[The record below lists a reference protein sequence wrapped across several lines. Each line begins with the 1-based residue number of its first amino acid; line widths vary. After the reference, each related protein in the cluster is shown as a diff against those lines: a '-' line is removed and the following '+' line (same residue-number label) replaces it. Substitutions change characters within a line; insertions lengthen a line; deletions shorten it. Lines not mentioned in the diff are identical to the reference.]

1 MICLDHRISRWFFL
15 RQLNLNQVIKFVHL
29 TIVEALT
36 KKENKMTLR
45 LTDLAPNFDAETTQG
60 KINFHKWAGDSW
72 VVLFSHPKDFTPV
85 CTTELGSLQ
94 SIKPE
99 FDKRNVKIIGLS
111 VDPISDHKKW
121 SEDIKE
127 VTGYK
132 PSYPIIG
139 DENLH
144 VAKLY
149 GLLPGSISG
158 SSKGRTAVDNQTV
171 RTVFVIGPDKK
182 VKLFLTYPMAT
193 GRNFLEILR
202 TIDSIQLTAKYKVAT
217 PAGWKQGEDVIIVPA
232 VKDDEA
238 KKLFPKGWKAVK
250 PYLRVIK
257 QPGL

>member
-1 MICLDHRISRWFFL
+1 
-15 RQLNLNQVIKFVHL
+15 
-29 TIVEALT
+29 
-36 KKENKMTLR
+36 MTLR

-85 CTTELGSLQ
+85 CTTELGSLE
-94 SIKPE
+94 SIKSE

-127 VTGYK
+127 VTGHK

-149 GLLPGSISG
+149 GLLPAATSG
-158 SSKGRTAVDNQTV
+158 SSKGRTAADNQTV

-202 TIDSIQLTAKYKVAT
+202 VIESIQLTVKYKVAT

-238 KKLFPKGWKAVK
+238 KKLFPTGWKTIK

>member
-1 MICLDHRISRWFFL
+1 M
-15 RQLNLNQVIKFVHL
+15 V
-29 TIVEALT
+29 
-36 KKENKMTLR
+36 R
-45 LTDLAPNFDAETTQG
+45 LKA
-60 KINFHKWAGDSW
+60 S
-72 VVLFSHPKDFTPV
+72 
-85 CTTELGSLQ
+85 
-94 SIKPE
+94 KPE

-139 DENLH
+139 DENLQ

-149 GLLPGSISG
+149 GLLPGSTSG
-158 SSKGRTAVDNQTV
+158 SLGRTAADNQTV

-182 VKLFLTYPMAT
+182 IKLFLTYPMAT
-193 GRNFLEILR
+193 GRNFIEILR

-250 PYLRVIK
+250 PYLRIIK

>member
-1 MICLDHRISRWFFL
+1 
-15 RQLNLNQVIKFVHL
+15 
-29 TIVEALT
+29 
-36 KKENKMTLR
+36 MTLR

-85 CTTELGSLQ
+85 CTTALGSLQ
-94 SIKPE
+94 SLKPE

-139 DENLH
+139 DENLQ

-149 GLLPGSISG
+149 GLLPGSTSG
-158 SSKGRTAVDNQTV
+158 SSEGRTAADNQTV
-171 RTVFVIGPDKK
+171 RTVFVIGPDKR

-238 KKLFPKGWKAVK
+238 KKLFPEGWKTVK

>member
-1 MICLDHRISRWFFL
+1 
-15 RQLNLNQVIKFVHL
+15 
-29 TIVEALT
+29 
-36 KKENKMTLR
+36 MTLR
-45 LTDLAPNFDAETTQG
+45 LTDLAPDFDAETTQG

-85 CTTELGSLQ
+85 CTTELGSLE
-94 SIKPE
+94 SVKPE

-149 GLLPGSISG
+149 GLLPGSTSG
-158 SSKGRTAVDNQTV
+158 SSKGRTAADNQTV
-171 RTVFVIGPDKK
+171 RTVFVIGPDKR

-202 TIDSIQLTAKYKVAT
+202 AIDSIQLTAKYKVAT

-238 KKLFPKGWKAVK
+238 KKLFPTGWKAVK

>member
-1 MICLDHRISRWFFL
+1 M
-15 RQLNLNQVIKFVHL
+15 
-29 TIVEALT
+29 ALS
-36 KKENKMTLR
+36 

-111 VDPISDHKKW
+111 VDPVADHKKW

-132 PSYPIIG
+132 PEYPLIG

-149 GLLPGSISG
+149 GLLPGSTSG
-158 SSKGRTAVDNQTV
+158 NSKGRTAVDNQTV
-171 RTVFVIGPDKK
+171 RTVFVIGPDKRI
-182 VKLFLTYPMAT
+182 KLFLTYPMAT

-202 TIDSIQLTAKYKVAT
+202 AIDSIQLTAMYKVAT

-250 PYLRVIK
+250 PYLRVVK
-257 QPGL
+257 QPRL

>member
-1 MICLDHRISRWFFL
+1 MISLDHRISWRFFL
-15 RQLNLNQVIKFVHL
+15 WQLNLNRVIKFVHL

-36 KKENKMTLR
+36 KKGERMTLR

-85 CTTELGSLQ
+85 CTTELGSLE

-139 DENLH
+139 DENLY

-149 GLLPGSISG
+149 GLLPGSTSG
-158 SSKGRTAVDNQTV
+158 SSEGRTAADNQTV

-202 TIDSIQLTAKYKVAT
+202 VIDSIQLTAKYKVAT

-238 KKLFPKGWKAVK
+238 KKLFPEGWKTVK

>member
-1 MICLDHRISRWFFL
+1 
-15 RQLNLNQVIKFVHL
+15 
-29 TIVEALT
+29 
-36 KKENKMTLR
+36 MTLR

-85 CTTELGSLQ
+85 CTTELGSLE

-149 GLLPGSISG
+149 GLLPGSTSG
-158 SSKGRTAVDNQTV
+158 SSDRRTAADNQTV
-171 RTVFVIGPDKK
+171 RTVFVIGPDKR
-182 VKLFLTYPMAT
+182 VKLLLTYPMAT

-202 TIDSIQLTAKYKVAT
+202 VIDSIQLTVKYKVAT

-238 KKLFPKGWKAVK
+238 KKLFPEGWKAVK

>member
-1 MICLDHRISRWFFL
+1 
-15 RQLNLNQVIKFVHL
+15 
-29 TIVEALT
+29 
-36 KKENKMTLR
+36 MTLR

-60 KINFHKWAGDSW
+60 KINFHKWAEDSW

-111 VDPISDHKKW
+111 VDPVADHIKW

-132 PSYPIIG
+132 PDYPLIA
-139 DENLH
+139 DEKLH

-149 GLLPGSISG
+149 GLLPGSTSG

-171 RTVFVIGPDKK
+171 RTVFVIGPDKRI
-182 VKLFLTYPMAT
+182 KLLLTYPMAT

-202 TIDSIQLTAKYKVAT
+202 VIDSLQLTAKHKVAT
-217 PAGWKQGEDVIIVPA
+217 PAGWKQGEDVIIVPS
-232 VKDDEA
+232 VKEDEA
-238 KKLFPKGWKAVK
+238 KKLFPKGWKTVK
-250 PYLRVIK
+250 PYLRFVK
-257 QPGL
+257 QPVGKDKIDLSSVPPRL

>member
-1 MICLDHRISRWFFL
+1 M
-15 RQLNLNQVIKFVHL
+15 
-29 TIVEALT
+29 ALS
-36 KKENKMTLR
+36 

-85 CTTELGSLQ
+85 CTPELGSLQ

-111 VDPISDHKKW
+111 VDPVADHKKW

-132 PSYPIIG
+132 PEYPLIG

-149 GLLPGSISG
+149 GLLPGSTSG
-158 SSKGRTAVDNQTV
+158 NSKGRTAVDNQTV
-171 RTVFVIGPDKK
+171 RTVFVIGPDKRI
-182 VKLFLTYPMAT
+182 KLFLTYPMAT

-202 TIDSIQLTAKYKVAT
+202 AIDSIQLTAKYKVAT

-238 KKLFPKGWKAVK
+238 KKLFPQGWKAVK
-250 PYLRVIK
+250 PYLRVVK
-257 QPGL
+257 QPRL

>member
-1 MICLDHRISRWFFL
+1 
-15 RQLNLNQVIKFVHL
+15 
-29 TIVEALT
+29 
-36 KKENKMTLR
+36 MTLR

-60 KINFHKWAGDSW
+60 KINFHKWAGNSW

-85 CTTELGSLQ
+85 CTTELGSLE
-94 SIKPE
+94 SIKSE

-149 GLLPGSISG
+149 GLLPGSTSG

-202 TIDSIQLTAKYKVAT
+202 TCLLYTSDAA
-217 PAGWKQGEDVIIVPA
+217 
-232 VKDDEA
+232 DE
-238 KKLFPKGWKAVK
+238 
-250 PYLRVIK
+250 
-257 QPGL
+257 

>member
-1 MICLDHRISRWFFL
+1 
-15 RQLNLNQVIKFVHL
+15 VHL

-36 KKENKMTLR
+36 KKGKRKEMTLR

-111 VDPISDHKKW
+111 VDPVVDHIKW

-132 PSYPIIG
+132 PDYPLIA
-139 DENLH
+139 DEKLH

-149 GLLPGSISG
+149 GLLPGTTSG
-158 SSKGRTAVDNQTV
+158 SSKVELLLITKQCEQ
-171 RTVFVIGPDKK
+171 
-182 VKLFLTYPMAT
+182 FL
-193 GRNFLEILR
+193 
-202 TIDSIQLTAKYKVAT
+202 
-217 PAGWKQGEDVIIVPA
+217 
-232 VKDDEA
+232 
-238 KKLFPKGWKAVK
+238 
-250 PYLRVIK
+250 
-257 QPGL
+257 

>member
-1 MICLDHRISRWFFL
+1 M
-15 RQLNLNQVIKFVHL
+15 
-29 TIVEALT
+29 ALS
-36 KKENKMTLR
+36 

-111 VDPISDHKKW
+111 GDPVADHKKW

-132 PSYPIIG
+132 PEYPLIG

-144 VAKLY
+144 VANYMDCCQAQHQEIQKVE
-149 GLLPGSISG
+149 LPLTTKRSE
-158 SSKGRTAVDNQTV
+158 
-171 RTVFVIGPDKK
+171 P
-182 VKLFLTYPMAT
+182 FL
-193 GRNFLEILR
+193 
-202 TIDSIQLTAKYKVAT
+202 
-217 PAGWKQGEDVIIVPA
+217 
-232 VKDDEA
+232 
-238 KKLFPKGWKAVK
+238 
-250 PYLRVIK
+250 
-257 QPGL
+257 

>member
-1 MICLDHRISRWFFL
+1 M
-15 RQLNLNQVIKFVHL
+15 
-29 TIVEALT
+29 ALS
-36 KKENKMTLR
+36 

-111 VDPISDHKKW
+111 VDPVADHKKW

-132 PSYPIIG
+132 PEYPLIG

-149 GLLPGSISG
+149 GLLPGSTSG
-158 SSKGRTAVDNQTV
+158 NSKGRTAVDNQTV
-171 RTVFVIGPDKK
+171 RTVFVIGPDKRI
-182 VKLFLTYPMAT
+182 KLVLTYPMAT

-202 TIDSIQLTAKYKVAT
+202 AIDSIQLTAKYKVAT

>member
-1 MICLDHRISRWFFL
+1 VVYLG
-15 RQLNLNQVIKFVHL
+15 QLNLNQVIKFVHL

-36 KKENKMTLR
+36 KKGKKMTLR

-85 CTTELGSLQ
+85 CTTELGTLE

-111 VDPISDHKKW
+111 VDPISDHNKW

-149 GLLPGSISG
+149 GLLPGSTSG

-238 KKLFPKGWKAVK
+238 KKLFPNGWKAVK

>member
-1 MICLDHRISRWFFL
+1 MGEILLINWAFSL
-15 RQLNLNQVIKFVHL
+15 
-29 TIVEALT
+29 IVRPTLSQST
-36 KKENKMTLR
+36 KKRRKDMTLR

-85 CTTELGSLQ
+85 CTTELGSLE

-149 GLLPGSISG
+149 GLLQ
-158 SSKGRTAVDNQTV
+158 AQHQEVQ
-171 RTVFVIGPDKK
+171 K
-182 VKLFLTYPMAT
+182 VELPWITKRSEPFL
-193 GRNFLEILR
+193 
-202 TIDSIQLTAKYKVAT
+202 
-217 PAGWKQGEDVIIVPA
+217 
-232 VKDDEA
+232 
-238 KKLFPKGWKAVK
+238 
-250 PYLRVIK
+250 
-257 QPGL
+257 

>member
-1 MICLDHRISRWFFL
+1 
-15 RQLNLNQVIKFVHL
+15 
-29 TIVEALT
+29 
-36 KKENKMTLR
+36 MTLR

-60 KINFHKWAGDSW
+60 KINLHKWAGDSW

-85 CTTELGSLQ
+85 CTTELGSLE
-94 SIKPE
+94 SIKSE

-127 VTGYK
+127 VTGHK

-139 DENLH
+139 DENLQ

-149 GLLPGSISG
+149 GLLPGSTSG
-158 SSKGRTAVDNQTV
+158 SSGRTAADNQTV
-171 RTVFVIGPDKK
+171 RTVFIIGPDKRI
-182 VKLFLTYPMAT
+182 KLFLTYPMAT

-202 TIDSIQLTAKYKVAT
+202 AIDSIQLTAKYKVAT
-217 PAGWKQGEDVIIVPA
+217 PAGWKQGEDVIIVPT

-238 KKLFPKGWKAVK
+238 KKLFPNGWKAVK
-250 PYLRVIK
+250 PYLRFVK
-257 QPGL
+257 QPT

>member
-1 MICLDHRISRWFFL
+1 
-15 RQLNLNQVIKFVHL
+15 
-29 TIVEALT
+29 
-36 KKENKMTLR
+36 MTLR

-85 CTTELGSLQ
+85 CTTELGSLE

-99 FDKRNVKIIGLS
+99 FDKRNVKIIGPG

-121 SEDIKE
+121 REDIKE
-127 VTGYK
+127 VTSYK

-149 GLLPGSISG
+149 GLLSGSTSG

-182 VKLFLTYPMAT
+182 VKQYLTYPMAT

-202 TIDSIQLTAKYKVAT
+202 AIDSIQLTAKY
-217 PAGWKQGEDVIIVPA
+217 
-232 VKDDEA
+232 
-238 KKLFPKGWKAVK
+238 
-250 PYLRVIK
+250 
-257 QPGL
+257 

>member
-1 MICLDHRISRWFFL
+1 
-15 RQLNLNQVIKFVHL
+15 
-29 TIVEALT
+29 
-36 KKENKMTLR
+36 MTLR

-85 CTTELGSLQ
+85 CTTELGSLE

-149 GLLPGSISG
+149 GLLPGSTSG
-158 SSKGRTAVDNQTV
+158 SSKGRTAADNQTV
-171 RTVFVIGPDKK
+171 RTVYVIGPDKK

-202 TIDSIQLTAKYKVAT
+202 THRFYTID
-217 PAGWKQGEDVIIVPA
+217 GEV
-232 VKDDEA
+232 
-238 KKLFPKGWKAVK
+238 
-250 PYLRVIK
+250 
-257 QPGL
+257 

>member
-1 MICLDHRISRWFFL
+1 
-15 RQLNLNQVIKFVHL
+15 
-29 TIVEALT
+29 
-36 KKENKMTLR
+36 MTLR

-85 CTTELGSLQ
+85 CTTELGSLE
-94 SIKPE
+94 SIKSE

-121 SEDIKE
+121 SEDIKD

-149 GLLPGSISG
+149 GLLPGSTSG

-171 RTVFVIGPDKK
+171 RTVYVIGPDKK
-182 VKLFLTYPMAT
+182 VKLLLTYPMAT

-202 TIDSIQLTAKYKVAT
+202 VIDSIQLTVKYKVAT

-238 KKLFPKGWKAVK
+238 KKLFPEGWKAVK

>member
-1 MICLDHRISRWFFL
+1 
-15 RQLNLNQVIKFVHL
+15 
-29 TIVEALT
+29 
-36 KKENKMTLR
+36 MTLR

-60 KINFHKWAGDSW
+60 KINFHKWAENSW

-85 CTTELGSLQ
+85 CTTELGSLE
-94 SIKPE
+94 SVKSE

-127 VTGYK
+127 VTGHK

-149 GLLPGSISG
+149 GLLPGSTSG
-158 SSKGRTAVDNQTV
+158 SSKGRTAADNQTV

-238 KKLFPKGWKAVK
+238 KKLFPNGWKTVK